1 METEIQA
8 NTESR
13 IKIETTLTKTV
24 IIQTENQTQAINR
37 AANRVADQAV
47 NQVAVKAVAAGAVR
61 AEAEEKMLRL

>member
-24 IIQTENQTQAINR
+24 IIQIENQTQAINR
-37 AANRVADQAV
+37 AANQVANQAV
-47 NQVAVKAVAAGAVR
+47 NQVAVKAVAAEAVR